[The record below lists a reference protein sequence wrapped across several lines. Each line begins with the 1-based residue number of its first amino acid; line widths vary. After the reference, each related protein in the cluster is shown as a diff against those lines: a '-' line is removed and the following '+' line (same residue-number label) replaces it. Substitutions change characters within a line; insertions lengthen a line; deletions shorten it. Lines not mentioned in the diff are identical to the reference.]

1 MRQTALKILSL
12 RNRWLLVSLLSVS
25 LLFTQ
30 PAKAQSANTDEFR
43 SIEQP
48 LSLKIGVAAVGAGLV
63 GLELWWFLASR
74 P

>member
-63 GLELWWFLASR
+63 GLELWWFLAKE
-74 P
+74 